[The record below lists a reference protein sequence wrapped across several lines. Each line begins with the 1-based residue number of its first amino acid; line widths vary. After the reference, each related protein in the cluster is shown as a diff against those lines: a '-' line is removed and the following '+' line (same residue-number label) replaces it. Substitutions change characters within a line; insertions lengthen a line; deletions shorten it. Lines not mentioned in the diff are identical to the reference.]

1 MTHRQAETEQGGGMT
16 TASPWSVK
24 GIDPKAREVAKDL
37 ARRSGMTL
45 GEWLNQMIIEGEADA
60 PPFESEHRGA
70 SAREPASRDYSAPR
84 EYGAPRDFIS
94 ARDFSPPGEPFR
106 TPAAKAA
113 DLQRITR
120 ALDQLSARMEAA
132 EHRSTLAISG
142 IDQSVTGVLS
152 RLDGVERD
160 QGAVAAR
167 FDGALDEVLQG
178 QEKAADRMRRL
189 GEEDAPRLEAM
200 KALEASL
207 GKLAEKLYEGEAKT
221 RGVLNEL
228 REDVSNMSR
237 RVDRAEVKVEAEP
250 TSVLVDAVMA
260 KIGARLE
267 QAEHRTTDAVR
278 ALEASFAGLDVRLQ
292 ATDARLLAS
301 DGKHAPVA
309 EAAERRFERLTAELS
324 AKVES
329 NRAEMTERLRDAV
342 GGKIDHLETTLRDL
356 AGDVEQGERRS
367 AQAIDRMGREV
378 MRIASNLGDRVTKAE
393 ARSAAVAEQVGG
405 DMARLSESF
414 EQRLGQH
421 DAVQSQALEKLG
433 GEIARIAEKLA
444 ERIAATER
452 RSAQA
457 LDDVGD
463 QLGRV
468 TERLNQR
475 YDRAQS
481 ELADRIHQSE
491 ARTAK
496 LLEEAQG
503 RVDQRFAET
512 TRRAA
517 LEAVAA
523 EARKVAE
530 AEDARDAAPPP
541 PRYDPPAPPPFAAP
555 PEPQVF
561 ASDAFTSETY
571 SSDPFAGEAPE
582 AAAPVAPMVEPTA
595 FSDPPPF
602 LVSPPP
608 VVEAAIAE
616 PSPPMDSSAF
626 GPLAE
631 DVFAEPLIPE
641 LAPPVA
647 EPLFEAEPAP
657 APSSTRT
664 MLDQARAAMR
674 QASERPEPKGR
685 RGLPDLP
692 SGSVEAPAFDG
703 DAAKPFS
710 FGLSRKKKDGVTIRT
725 ALLASGT
732 AAALAVTGAGA
743 VLLVNSELSTSSSD
757 HQADRFGVA
766 PTAFAQNDAA
776 PTAAAPT
783 AAPPLS
789 AAPAT
794 ATPTP
799 TPVQMAVALTPAPS
813 VVEGL
818 KVPAKAPPAAAP
830 VAATPAA
837 IETPAKPQA
846 ASTIYS
852 AAVRKIES
860 GDASGMDDLKKAANL
875 GNPAAQ
881 FYLAKLYET
890 GGGGLKKDLNEARR
904 WTERAAD
911 GGDVAAMHNLGLY
924 YYEGEAGPQDAA
936 KAAQWFKKAADQGV
950 KDSQFNLALLYAK
963 GLGVPQ
969 NPVEA
974 YKWYLIAAAAG
985 DTGAKAAAET
995 LRAQLTPET
1004 QTAAERA
1011 AGAFHAQAQGSVR
1024 TAAATTP
1031 TP

>member
-1 MTHRQAETEQGGGMT
+1 MT

-60 PPFESEHRGA
+60 PPFESEHRNA

-152 RLDGVERD
+152 RLEGVERD

-167 FDGALDEVLQG
+167 FDGALEEVLQG
-178 QEKAADRMRRL
+178 QEKAADRLRRL

-207 GKLAEKLYEGEAKT
+207 GKLAEKLYDGEAKT
-221 RGVLNEL
+221 RSTLNEL

-250 TSVLVDAVMA
+250 ASVLVDTVME
-260 KIGARLE
+260 KIAARLE

-278 ALEASFAGLDVRLQ
+278 ALEASFAGLDARLQ
-292 ATDARLLAS
+292 AS
-301 DGKHAPVA
+301 DGRHAPAA
-309 EAAERRFERLTAELS
+309 EAAERRFERLTADLS

-329 NRAEMTERLRDAV
+329 NRAEMAERLRDAV

-378 MRIASNLGDRVTKAE
+378 MRIASNLGERVAKAE
-393 ARSAAVAEQVGG
+393 ARSAAAAEQVGG
-405 DMARLSESF
+405 DMARLSESV
-414 EQRLGQH
+414 EHRLGQH

-444 ERIAATER
+444 ERIANTER

-512 TRRAA
+512 ARRAA
-517 LEAVAA
+517 LEAAAA
-523 EARKVAE
+523 EARKAAE
-530 AEDARDAAPPP
+530 AEQARDAAPPP
-541 PRYDPPAPPPFAAP
+541 PRYEPPAPPPPFVAAP
-555 PEPQVF
+555 EPKVF
-561 ASDAFTSETY
+561 ASDAFTSESY
-571 SSDPFAGEAPE
+571 SSDPFAGAAPE
-582 AAAPVAPMVEPTA
+582 PAVATPVVEVTA

-602 LVSPPP
+602 AVQPAPPAA
-608 VVEAAIAE
+608 VEAAPAE
-616 PSPPMDSSAF
+616 ASAPMDSSAF

-631 DVFAEPLIPE
+631 DVFAEPLVPE
-641 LAPPVA
+641 MA
-647 EPLFEAEPAP
+647 AP
-657 APSSTRT
+657 AAAALFDTEAAPAVSSTRS

-685 RGLPDLP
+685 RGLSDLP
-692 SGSVEAPAFDG
+692 SGSVEAPAFD
-703 DAAKPFS
+703 AEASKPFS

-743 VLLVNSELSTSSSD
+743 VLLVNSELSTSSND
-757 HQADRFGVA
+757 RQADHFGVA

-776 PTAAAPT
+776 PTVAAPT
-783 AAPPLS
+783 AAPPLA
-789 AAPAT
+789 AAPA
-794 ATPTP
+794 AAAPTP
-799 TPVQMAVALTPAPS
+799 APVQMAVALTPPAG

-818 KVPAKAPPAAAP
+818 KAPAKAPPAPAPAAATPP
-830 VAATPAA
+830 VAAA
-837 IETPAKPQA
+837 PAKPQA
-846 ASTIYS
+846 AGAIYS

-969 NPVEA
+969 NPAEA

-985 DTGAKAAAET
+985 DNGAKAAAET
-995 LRAQLTPET
+995 LRAQLPPDA
-1004 QTAAERA
+1004 QAAAERSA
-1011 AGAFHAQAQGSVR
+1011 AAFHAQAQGSVR
-1024 TAAATTP
+1024 TASATP
-1031 TP
+1031 NP